1 MYILWLLE
9 CGDGH
14 GQGISIG
21 KQPGGAAAKTI
32 QAKEHRGRDLPA
44 RRGNRAARK
53 TRDDGPGIRIA
64 GHSARR
70 RGSPSAAKRPATKA
84 QGVIVDLRY
93 LLDTNICIYIRQSR
107 PPEVLKRFQKLRPG
121 EAVLS
126 VITFGELLY
135 GAARSTKLAEAV
147 ARLEELRRLLPVLP
161 LDESVADAY
170 GAIRADLESRGERI
184 GNNDL
189 WIAAHSLAT
198 SLVLVT
204 NNESE
209 FSRVKGLK
217 VQNCAA

>member
-1 MYILWLLE
+1 M
-9 CGDGH
+9 D
-14 GQGISIG
+14 
-21 KQPGGAAAKTI
+21 P
-32 QAKEHRGRDLPA
+32 
-44 RRGNRAARK
+44 
-53 TRDDGPGIRIA
+53 
-64 GHSARR
+64 
-70 RGSPSAAKRPATKA
+70 
-84 QGVIVDLRY
+84 RY

-135 GAARSTKLAEAV
+135 GAARSTKRAEAV
-147 ARLEELRRLLPVLP
+147 ARLEELRCLLPVLP

-198 SLVLVT
+198 NLVLVT

-217 VQNCAA
+217 VQNWAA